1 MKFILGNIDARRAS
15 TAHGV
20 PTEILPASQEIRKE
34 SARNCEKKAI
44 IGKSLPCTTQTAK
57 T

>member
-1 MKFILGNIDARRAS
+1 MKFILGNIDAHRAS
-15 TAHGV
+15 TARGV